1 MQIRLGFSGTVGKT
15 PLIRIRSLSEATGCD
30 ILGKAEFL
38 NPGGSVKDRAA
49 LGIIED
55 AEAKGLLAPG
65 GTVVEGTA
73 GNTGIGLAHVA
84 NARGYRTIIVIPD
97 TQSQEKIQYLKAI
110 GADVRAVPAKP
121 YRDPDNYN
129 HVAKRLAAEIPGAY
143 WANQFDN
150 TANRDQHIKTTGP
163 EIWQETD
170 GRVDGFVSAVG
181 TGGTL
186 AGVSTY
192 LKSRKSSVRTVCA
205 DPHGAGIWSWIKRG
219 NLDFNAGSS
228 ITEGI
233 GQNRVTA
240 NIADAPIDDAYRIG
254 DQPIVEMVYAMI
266 QREGLFLGSSAALNL
281 CGAYRLAKELGPG
294 HVIVTILCDSGSR
307 YLSRLFNPEWLATKN
322 LVPTAKDLS
331 FTESLFT
338 DV

>member
-1 MQIRLGFSGTVGKT
+1 
-15 PLIRIRSLSEATGCD
+15 
-30 ILGKAEFL
+30 
-38 NPGGSVKDRAA
+38 
-49 LGIIED
+49 
-55 AEAKGLLAPG
+55 
-65 GTVVEGTA
+65 
-73 GNTGIGLAHVA
+73 
-84 NARGYRTIIVIPD
+84 
-97 TQSQEKIQYLKAI
+97 
-110 GADVRAVPAKP
+110 
-121 YRDPDNYN
+121 
-129 HVAKRLAAEIPGAY
+129 VAKRLAAEIPGAY

-254 DQPIVEMVYAMI
+254 DRPIVEMVYAMLR
-266 QREGLFLGSSAALNL
+266 REGLFIGSSAALNL